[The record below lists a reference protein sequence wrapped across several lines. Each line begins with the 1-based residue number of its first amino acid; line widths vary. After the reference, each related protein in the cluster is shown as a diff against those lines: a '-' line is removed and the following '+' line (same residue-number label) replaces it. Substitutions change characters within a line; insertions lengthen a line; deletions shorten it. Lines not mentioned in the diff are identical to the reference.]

1 MVRPSVAAGVH
12 YLVGTDSV
20 HATAAVCD
28 YLAERATAAD
38 AVTVVGLAPTDDT
51 GARRDAED
59 ALNVARGRL
68 GGVGDLATDVRTG
81 DPAAAVLD
89 AAADRDPDE
98 VVVPGPGGPA
108 SDDALAAAVVA
119 EADRPVV
126 VAPMPDF

>member
-1 MVRPSVAAGVH
+1 MH

-38 AVTVVGLAPTDDT
+38 AVTVVGLAPPDDP
-51 GARRDAED
+51 GPRRDAED

-81 DPAAAVLD
+81 DPAAAVLE
-89 AAADRDPDE
+89 AAAERDPDE
-98 VVVPGPGGPA
+98 VVVPGPGGPDEA
-108 SDDALAAAVVA
+108 GADGALAAAVVA

-126 VAPMPDF
+126 VAPAPDR